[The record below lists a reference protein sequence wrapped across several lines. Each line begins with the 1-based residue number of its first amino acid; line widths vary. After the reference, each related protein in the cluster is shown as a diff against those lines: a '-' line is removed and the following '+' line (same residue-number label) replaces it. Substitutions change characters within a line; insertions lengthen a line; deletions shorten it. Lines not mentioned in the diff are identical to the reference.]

1 MHYNKNNDDYE
12 NINSVNLLYL
22 IKADAYIEENI

>member
-12 NINSVNLLYL
+12 NINSANPLYL
-22 IKADAYIEENI
+22 IKADAYIEDNI